1 MNFEIWLQTA
11 TQGLPQNRIDTIRA
25 ELTGHYLDA
34 VDDYLLQGLS
44 SENAHYLALREL
56 GDAKAVCDGLR
67 SVHIHPRDYWRAM
80 LIACMPTAC
89 VMLFLPAISQINR
102 YDAIFLEWIYSIFIT
117 ITAVMSIWA
126 TINSLHM
133 IGMIGYLGEEASVP
147 ISLIR
152 MGLYLLFPITIF
164 TAWFTKAVFIS
175 IINTPTFTYSML
187 VDFDNLLVVAI
198 SVIASFGLMLTGVG
212 WVIFAINLT
221 SLPSVILPLLRGLMF
236 VLGMG
241 LILLSAGAILLDI
254 RLTAIST
261 TITLIFGILTFA
273 LFIILFYQMGRNST
287 PSRPSFA

>member
-1 MNFEIWLQTA
+1 MSFEVWLQTA
-11 TQGLPQNRIDTIRA
+11 TQGLPQNRVSGIRA
-25 ELTGHYLDA
+25 ELRGHYLDA

-44 SENAHYLALREL
+44 SQNAHQLALREL
-56 GDAKAVCDGLR
+56 GDAQTVCDGLR

-80 LIACMPTAC
+80 FIACMPTAC
-89 VMLFLPAISQINR
+89 VMIFLPAIGQINR

-133 IGMIGYLGEEASVP
+133 LSMIGYLGEEASVP
-147 ISLIR
+147 LSLVR
-152 MGLYLLFPITIF
+152 MGLYLLLTITIF

-175 IINTPTFTYSML
+175 IINTPTFTYSNL
-187 VDFDNLLVVAI
+187 VDLDDLLVIAI

-212 WVIFAINLT
+212 WVIFAIKLT
-221 SLPSVILPLLRGLMF
+221 HLPSVILPLLRGLMF

-261 TITLIFGILTFA
+261 TISLTFGILTFA
-273 LFIILFYQMGRNST
+273 IFIILFYQLGRNSN
-287 PSRPSFA
+287 PSRPSYA